1 LLVLSVLLYGCETWT
16 ILKTDEWTLEA
27 FHMSC
32 QRRILGIRWFHRVTS
47 AEVTSQTEQEDLTGH
62 ICRRR
67 VAVFGHV
74 RRLLEETPGRMAMQL
89 AVDT

>member
-1 LLVLSVLLYGCETWT
+1 MS
-16 ILKTDEWTLEA
+16 DERKLEA
-27 FHMSC
+27 FHASC

-47 AEVTSQTEQEDLTGH
+47 AEVTSQTEQEDLTSH

-67 VAVFGHV
+67 MAVFGHV